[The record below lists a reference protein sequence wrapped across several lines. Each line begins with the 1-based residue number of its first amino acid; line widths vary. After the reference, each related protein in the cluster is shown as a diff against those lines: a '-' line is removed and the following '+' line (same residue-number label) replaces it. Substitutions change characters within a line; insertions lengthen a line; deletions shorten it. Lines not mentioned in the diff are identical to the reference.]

1 MKTVFLREKKK
12 HRLNLEL
19 FIAKRLIKGKQHKIS
34 ISAPIIKI
42 AIAAIALGIL
52 MMLIAVAT
60 GVGLKYKI
68 REKIA
73 AFNGHIQ
80 IYNYDN
86 NNSEVSVIPV
96 SLEQDFYPDFN
107 LVEGVRHIQ
116 AVATKAGIIRT
127 EDTFEGIIAKGVGE
141 DYDWTAF
148 EDFLIRGELPDYSS
162 KLNSEVLMSAL
173 MASRLQM
180 DVGDE
185 FFTFFLKEEDP
196 SKIPNQRKFKIT
208 GIFDSGFEEFDGTYI
223 ITDIRHIQR
232 MNQWENNEVG
242 NFEVFLTD
250 FDNIEEKSAEI
261 YGQTLSTLDTQTIKN
276 KYYKIF
282 EWIGLF
288 DFNIGIIIGI
298 MIIVGGIN
306 MITAL
311 LVLILE
317 RTPMIGVLKALGA
330 ANWSIR
336 KVFLYNAAYLILIGL
351 FWGNLLGLGL
361 IWFQD
366 RFRYF
371 QFPNPQEYY
380 IDYIPV
386 YMDLPTI
393 LFLNAGV
400 LLLCM
405 LMLLIPS
412 HIITR
417 ISPVKA
423 IKFD

>member
-1 MKTVFLREKKK
+1 
-12 HRLNLEL
+12 LNLEL

-52 MMLIAVAT
+52 MMLIAIAT

-86 NNSEVSVIPV
+86 NVSDVSVVPV
-96 SLEQDFYPDFN
+96 SLEQEFYPEFN

-116 AVATKAGIIRT
+116 AVASKAGIIRT
-127 EDTFEGIIAKGVGE
+127 EDTFEGIIAKGVGKE
-141 DYDWTAF
+141 YDWTVF
-148 EDFLIRGELPDYSS
+148 QEFMVEGRLPDYTSDLNTEVIMS
-162 KLNSEVLMSAL
+162 KL
-173 MASRLQM
+173 MASRLQLG
-180 DVGDE
+180 VNDE
-185 FFTFFLKEEDP
+185 FSTFFLKDEDP

-208 GIFDSGFEEFDGTYI
+208 GIYDSGFEEFDGTYVFV
-223 ITDIRHIQR
+223 DLRHIQR
-232 MNQWENNEVG
+232 MNQWSSDEVG
-242 NFEVFLTD
+242 NFEIFLDD
-250 FDNIEEKSAEI
+250 FDAIDTVSNEI
-261 YGQTLSTLDTQTIKN
+261 YGKTLSTLDTQTIKN

-288 DFNIGIIIGI
+288 DFNIAIIIGI

-317 RTPMIGVLKALGA
+317 RTQMIGILKALGA
-330 ANWSIR
+330 ENWSIR
-336 KVFLYNAAYLILIGL
+336 KVFLYNAGYLIIIGL
-351 FWGNLLGLGL
+351 FWGNLLGLGV
-361 IWFQD
+361 IWIQD
-366 RFRYF
+366 QYKLFK
-371 QFPNPQEYY
+371 FPNPQEYY

-386 YMDLPTI
+386 YIDVQTI
-393 LFLNAGV
+393 LALNLGV
-400 LLLCM
+400 LVLCV

-412 HIITR
+412 YIITR
-417 ISPVKA
+417 ITPVKA
-423 IKFD
+423 IKFE